1 MPYTQTHQLSVSRKR
16 AWEDLD
22 YEATCKLTFSQS
34 KNQGKLTLAKGSTV
48 LIHTPSSPT
57 PRLESF
63 SVSKLQNGGKEDHL
77 LTVTLMRKMQAVA
90 TGGGGAKIQSS
101 KLIIKDHP
109 PPPPNRTPLRPSLPT
124 TPSGTCPLLSP
135 GMGWE
140 KEAYATDIPSIPEPP
155 CQRSLNRLPHSAQGQ
170 GASIGQVS
178 FRGAMGTAAE
188 DPQRQS

>member
-101 KLIIKDHP
+101 KVIIKGYVQDP
-109 PPPPNRTPLRPSLPT
+109 PPLQTEPL
-124 TPSGTCPLLSP
+124 
-135 GMGWE
+135 
-140 KEAYATDIPSIPEPP
+140 
-155 CQRSLNRLPHSAQGQ
+155 
-170 GASIGQVS
+170 
-178 FRGAMGTAAE
+178 
-188 DPQRQS
+188 